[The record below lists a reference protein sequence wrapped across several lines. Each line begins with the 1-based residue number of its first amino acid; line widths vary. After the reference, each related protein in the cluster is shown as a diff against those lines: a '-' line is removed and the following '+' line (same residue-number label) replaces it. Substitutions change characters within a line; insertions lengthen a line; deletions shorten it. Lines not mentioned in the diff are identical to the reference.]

1 MHTAGFFRRNIRW
14 LAPVLIIILSI
25 ALLIA
30 LASMRTPPPE
40 RPPQSAA
47 ELIEVQTLNP
57 APMQLNVHSQ
67 GLVTPKYTTDLVA
80 QVSGEI
86 VSLAP
91 AFERGGIVKK
101 GELLAS
107 IDPTNYEVALE
118 NAKANL
124 ASAEAGLEQEQAQSE
139 VARVEWEDINDR
151 PAPALGL
158 RKPQLAQAEAQ
169 LTAARAALKQASKD
183 LERTKIIAPYDALV
197 AERDVS
203 LGTFVN
209 VGSNMGQVMDVSLAQ
224 VRLPIA
230 ESEFRF
236 LVDDGVGSAVTLR
249 SGEQQW
255 QARVVRGE
263 GVVDSDTRMRYLVA
277 ELADPYQLVSARDA
291 SKLTFGTYVVAE
303 VEGIEL
309 ASGVT
314 VLRSLVRDGQLPIY
328 DDGVLELRDVTI
340 IREEQGQ
347 AVISEGINAGDQL
360 IKTALDY
367 PVPGMALEIRGAA
380 GTRGSVSS
388 QEASSQ
394 ETPTQEAPGQEAS
407 GAEAE

>member
-1 MHTAGFFRRNIRW
+1 MQTPGFFRRNIRW
-14 LAPVLIIILSI
+14 LAPVLIIVVSI
-25 ALLIA
+25 VALIA

-40 RPPQSAA
+40 RPPQNAA
-47 ELIEVQTLNP
+47 ELVEVTTLNP
-57 APMQLNVHSQ
+57 GPMQLNVHSQ
-67 GLVTPKYTTDLVA
+67 GLVTAKYTTDLVA

-101 GELLAS
+101 GELLAT

-118 NAKANL
+118 NARANL

-197 AERDVS
+197 AERNIS

-209 VGSNMGQVMDVSLAQ
+209 VGTNMGQVMDVSLAQ

-236 LVDDGVGSAVTLR
+236 LVGDGVGAEVNLR
-249 SGEQQW
+249 SGAKQW
-255 QARVVRGE
+255 QARIVRGE

-277 ELADPYQLVSARDA
+277 ELADPYQLQSNRDA
-291 SKLTFGTYVVAE
+291 SKLTFGTYVQAE
-303 VEGIEL
+303 VEGIEVNS
-309 ASGVT
+309 AVT
-314 VLRSLVRDGQLPIY
+314 VPRSLVRDGQLPLF
-328 DDGVLELRDVTI
+328 DNGSLELRKVNV
-340 IREEQGQ
+340 IREHQGE
-347 AVISEGINAGDQL
+347 AIIDRGINAGDRM

-367 PVPGMALEIRGAA
+367 PVPGMQLEIRGAA
-380 GTRGSVSS
+380 NTASSVS
-388 QEASSQ
+388 QASS
-394 ETPTQEAPGQEAS
+394 EGSAAATSP